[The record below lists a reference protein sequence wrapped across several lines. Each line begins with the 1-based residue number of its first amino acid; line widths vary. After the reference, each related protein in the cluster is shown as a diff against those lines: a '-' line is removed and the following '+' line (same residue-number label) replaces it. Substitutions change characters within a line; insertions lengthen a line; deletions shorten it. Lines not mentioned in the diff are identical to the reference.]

1 MSHNNP
7 KREINPFLHLQNFF
21 TNYLFKID
29 ELRRARELSSDLTNI
44 GATLYDMLAK
54 ELANKETRNLQA
66 SRPLELATVERNLK
80 SAIQAMIQKNQTSR
94 HQLETSKVERNTL
107 QAKVDRKQTELERV
121 RHRLDALHKI
131 RYVYFT

>member
-1 MSHNNP
+1 M
-7 KREINPFLHLQNFF
+7 HLQNFF